1 MRNGNFVCIKPVEMS
16 KNLLFVLCVA
26 IVGVSCLKSGE
37 RTCAYPQVA
46 IVAPQAE
53 QDSLKAYL
61 DSNHIQATL
70 HPAGFYYKIT
80 NPGTGT
86 DTMLLCSEI
95 LIDYRG
101 QFKNGQEFDK
111 GTDVYFV
118 LGALIEGWKK
128 GLPLI
133 KKGGEI
139 TLYIPPSLG
148 YGSQDYKNADNVVV
162 IPGNSILI
170 FNIKLKDYTQGY

>member
-1 MRNGNFVCIKPVEMS
+1 ML
-16 KNLLFVLCVA
+16 KNVLFVLCVT
-26 IVGVSCLKSGE
+26 IVGVSCLKSNE
-37 RTCAYPQVA
+37 RSCAYPQINVT
-46 IVAPQAE
+46 APQAE
-53 QDSLKAYL
+53 QDSIVAYL
-61 DSNHIQATL
+61 DSNNIQAEH
-70 HPAGFYYKIT
+70 HPAGFYYKII

-95 LIDYRG
+95 LIDYQGRL
-101 QFKNGQEFDK
+101 KNGQEFDK
-111 GTDVYFV
+111 GTDVYLV

-139 TLYIPPSLG
+139 TLFIPPSLG
-148 YGSQDYKNADNVVV
+148 YGSQDYKNSDGVVV
-162 IPGNSILI
+162 IPGKSMLI

>member
-1 MRNGNFVCIKPVEMS
+1 MLKYLF
-16 KNLLFVLCVA
+16 FVLCVTITA
-26 IVGVSCLKSGE
+26 VSCLKSGE
-37 RTCAYPQVA
+37 RTCAYPQKT

-53 QDSLKAYL
+53 QDSIQAYL
-61 DSNHIQATL
+61 DSNHIQAMH
-70 HPAGFYYKIT
+70 HPAGFYYKIN

-101 QFKNGQEFDK
+101 QLKNGQEFDK
-111 GTDVYFV
+111 GSDVYFV

-128 GLPLI
+128 GLPLV
-133 KKGGEI
+133 KKGGDI
-139 TLYIPPSLG
+139 TLYLPPTLG
-148 YGSQDYKNADNVVV
+148 YGSQDYVNSDNVVV
-162 IPGNSILI
+162 IPKNSMLI